1 MLGPQLSKR
10 EMQRD
15 ERTSLMATWWIR
27 AVVCAL
33 FAVKK
38 RKAVIGVVLKG
49 TANKNG
55 LIYLQLG
62 YNYEI

>member
-10 EMQRD
+10 DMQRE
-15 ERTSLMATWWIR
+15 ERTSLMATWWIG

-33 FAVKK
+33 FPVRK
-38 RKAVIGVVLKG
+38 RKGVIGVVLKR
-49 TANKNG
+49 NCKQK
-55 LIYLQLG
+55 LPYLLQLG

>member
-10 EMQRD
+10 DTQRD
-15 ERTSLMATWWIR
+15 ERTSLMATWWIG

-33 FAVKK
+33 FAVNK
-38 RKAVIGVVLKG
+38 RRAVIGAVLKG
-49 TANKNG
+49 TANKSC

-62 YNYEI
+62 YNYGI

>member
-15 ERTSLMATWWIR
+15 ERTSLMATWWIG

-38 RKAVIGVVLKG
+38 RKSLIGVVLKG
-49 TANKNG
+49 TANKNC